1 MANIEETTKTM
12 SDTFEQTVLRH
23 EEQFIKCYRI
33 KIQELVKLLDQLKG
47 TIEDR
52 FINNTLAVQLETVLK

>member
-1 MANIEETTKTM
+1 M